1 MTRFLNRNKYK
12 FIFAIVIIV
21 ALLTLTSCRIN
32 ASNWYS
38 KVYTTYPQD
47 WNDIWNSSDGG
58 FWSTFWGWPIN
69 LLSWPIA
76 WMCSNIGLGLGD
88 SFLWGIFFTTIIVR
102 TIAWPIYSKQN
113 GMSLKM
119 QLMQPEMAK
128 VQRKY
133 QGRQDPRSQQM
144 MQQEMMRLYK
154 KYKVNPLGCFGT
166 MILQFPIFMAMYEV
180 VQRVNAVGTSK
191 AIDGGAIS
199 TTYQGAFA
207 LTNTKV
213 FGFFEMNTS
222 FFNATSGW
230 DKFFSALVAVA
241 FVGITLLQQKLS
253 QRPPRYQKQRPQ
265 DKNQKNQQ
273 ANQMKWVMIIMN
285 VVFGFM
291 ALSNTTL
298 GIYWLIGAI
307 YQIGQSQI
315 GRLINERRYYR
326 LQEKQSKEF

>member
-1 MTRFLNRNKYK
+1 MNKFLSKHKYK
-12 FIFAIVIIV
+12 FIFAIVIVV
-21 ALLTLTSCRIN
+21 ALFTLSSCRIN
-32 ASNWYS
+32 AQNWYG
-38 KVYTTYPQD
+38 KIYTTYPQD
-47 WNDIWNSSDGG
+47 WNDLWNGKDGG
-58 FWSTFWGWPIN
+58 FWSALWGWPIN
-69 LLSWPIA
+69 ILSWPIA
-76 WMCSNIGLGLGD
+76 WICSSIGRGLGE
-88 SFLWGIFFTTIIVR
+88 SFFWGIFFTTIIVR

-128 VQRKY
+128 IQRKY

-144 MQQEMMRLYK
+144 MQAEMMKLYK

-180 VQRVNAVGTSK
+180 VQRVNAVGSTK
-191 AIDGGAIS
+191 INGAIT
-199 TTYQGAFA
+199 TTYQGEFA
-207 LTNTKV
+207 LADTKV

-230 DKFFSALVAVA
+230 DKFFSALVAVL
-241 FVGITLLQQKLS
+241 FVGITILQQKLS
-253 QRPPRYQKQRPQ
+253 QRPPKYQKQRPQ

-298 GIYWLIGAI
+298 GIYWLIGAV
-307 YQIGQSQI
+307 YQIAQSQI
-315 GRLINERRYYR
+315 GRLLNDRKYYK
-326 LQEKQSKEF
+326 LQAKNAKEF

>member
-1 MTRFLNRNKYK
+1 MTKILSRHKYK
-12 FIFAIVIIV
+12 FIFLIVIAV
-21 ALLTLTSCRIN
+21 VLLALTSCRTS
-32 ASNWYS
+32 AQAWYG

-47 WNDIWNSSDGG
+47 WSDIWNSSEGG
-58 FWSTFWGWPIN
+58 FWATFWGWPIN
-69 LLSWPIA
+69 LLSWPVA
-76 WMCSNIGLGLGD
+76 WICSNIGLGLGD
-88 SFLWGIFFTTIIVR
+88 SFFWGIFFTTIIVR
-102 TIAWPIYSKQN
+102 TLAWPIYSKQN

-144 MQQEMMRLYK
+144 MQQEMMKLYK

-180 VQRVNAVGTSK
+180 VQRVNAVGTTQ
-191 AIDGGAIS
+191 INGAIT

-213 FGFFEMNTS
+213 FGFFEMNTN
-222 FFNATSGW
+222 FFSSTASGW
-230 DKFFSALVAVA
+230 DKFFSALVAVL
-241 FVGITLLQQKLS
+241 FVGTTILQQKLG
-253 QRPPRYQKQRPQ
+253 QRPPKYQKQRPQ

-298 GIYWLIGAI
+298 GIYWLIGAV

-326 LQEKQSKEF
+326 LEAKHSKDF